1 MVHFQNSLL
10 VNSVDNTP
18 FTGVAFVNG
27 TGANRAVCV
36 NESNLPMNFG
46 SCGFPSRI
54 EFRDG
59 VAGSDEGSG
68 WEAWAWE
75 DWN

>member
-1 MVHFQNSLL
+1 MVHFQNNLL
-10 VNSVDNTP
+10 VNSADNTP
-18 FTGVAFVNG
+18 FTGVAFING
-27 TGANRAVCV
+27 TGINRAVRL

-46 SCGFPSRI
+46 TSGLPTRI
-54 EFRDG
+54 EFHNG

-68 WEAWAWE
+68 WEAWDWE